1 MNITKEITTNIQ
13 IIAPQ
18 QQQQQTAASAPS
30 ARAWLTGMGI
40 D

>member
-1 MNITKEITTNIQ
+1 MNITKEITTNIH
-13 IIAPQ
+13 IITP